1 LRNFFA
7 QSSGQKRKAFVRLK
21 SVTLLQLQNSLLTL
35 SPALIPLLTVP
46 LSFIQSWHCSLMCGP
61 FVATKSPQQKN
72 YYLQGR
78 WLSYTAAG
86 TLFGAVGETLR
97 QALELKVVGAVAF
110 FAFLGL
116 SLVLVSIWLGRGLVK
131 IKAPALSHHSLRL
144 VADRSSFL
152 HGFLSV
158 ALPCGLLYQVFGLSI
173 LCHSWIGGL
182 LVGSAHATASMP
194 SFWLSSKVMRR
205 FKQFGYRRQLLFKL
219 LLLLLILLNLFFF
232 AGNLLYSE
240 EVARTK
246 ILFCL

>member
-1 LRNFFA
+1 M
-7 QSSGQKRKAFVRLK
+7 
-21 SVTLLQLQNSLLTL
+21 TILQLQNSLLTL

-46 LSFIQSWHCSLMCGP
+46 LSLIQSWHCSLMCGP
-61 FVATKSPQQKN
+61 FVATKSPQQRN
-72 YYLQGR
+72 RYLQGR

-86 TLFGAVGETLR
+86 TLFGAIGETLR
-97 QALELKVVGAVAF
+97 QALELRVLGAVVF
-110 FAFLGL
+110 FVFLAL
-116 SLVLVSIWLGRGLVK
+116 TLFLVSVWLGHNILK
-131 IKAPALSHHSLRL
+131 IKTLALSHDSLRR

-152 HGFLSV
+152 HGLLSV

-173 LCHSWIGGL
+173 LCHSWMGGL

-194 SFWLSSKVMRR
+194 GFWLSSKVMRR
-205 FKQFGYRRQLLFKL
+205 FKQFGSQRQLLFKA

-240 EVARTK
+240 EVAKTK